1 MRRAPTTVRNN
12 GGEEMVLESG
22 IHGWK
27 IASQRLFSGYGHIY
41 IYIYIYEQIACAII
55 NSEKLQG
62 LRLEK

>member
-41 IYIYIYEQIACAII
+41 IYIYILT
-55 NSEKLQG
+55 NSM
-62 LRLEK
+62 